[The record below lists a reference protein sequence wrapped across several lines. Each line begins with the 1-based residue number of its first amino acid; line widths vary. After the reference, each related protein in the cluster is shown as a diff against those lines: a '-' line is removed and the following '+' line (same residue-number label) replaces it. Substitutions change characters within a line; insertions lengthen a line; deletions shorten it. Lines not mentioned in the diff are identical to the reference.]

1 MFLAPGWPFIFLSIA
16 GALLALIS
24 IMHLESARQLVP
36 GFRPM
41 VSPAGRRQRFLLGQI
56 AGVALAATLL
66 LVARMS
72 GASGLWL
79 LMMALLALA
88 VWMAVGLVL
97 PRRSKLSADRERR
110 RLRRAT
116 PGFVSYIRISL
127 AGGEGAATL
136 LERFVA
142 TPEPQRAALQDAVRG
157 ALLLMR
163 AERRRPFDA
172 LLRVARERGCRELV
186 DVVEALA
193 QAEERGTDPRPAL
206 KAQQS
211 MLEAI
216 LRDELTRTLKR
227 RNLGLIGLVALSVL
241 FGLVVN
247 ILFVMVIG
255 GLRSNGF

>member
-24 IMHLESARQLVP
+24 ILHLEAARQLVP
-36 GFRPM
+36 GFRPI
-41 VSPAGRRQRFLLGQI
+41 VSPSGYRQRLLLGQVTG
-56 AGVALAATLL
+56 AALAATLV

-72 GASGLWL
+72 GMHGLYLL
-79 LMMALLALA
+79 LMILLALA

-97 PRRSKLSADRERR
+97 PRRPQVNAERERR
-110 RLRRAT
+110 SLRRAT

-127 AGGEGAATL
+127 AGGEAAATL
-136 LERFVA
+136 LEQFVA
-142 TPEPQRAALQDAVRG
+142 TPEPQRAALQDAVRA
-157 ALLLMR
+157 ALVLMR
-163 AERRRPFDA
+163 TERRRPFDA
-172 LLRVARERGCRELV
+172 LLRVARERDCRELV

-206 KAQQS
+206 KAQQA

-247 ILFVMVIG
+247 ILFVMVVG
-255 GLRSNGF
+255 GLRSSGL